1 MAQCLGDFSRKYK
14 NVSNPFMLLSGD
26 VQQINVTLEE
36 VARAP
41 GRRRCSP
48 VCIKVEWD
56 KVPIADYRNVLFY
69 TVSYREA

>member
-1 MAQCLGDFSRKYK
+1 
-14 NVSNPFMLLSGD
+14 MLLSGD

-41 GRRRCSP
+41 GRRRCNP

-56 KVPIADYRNVLFY
+56 EAPIADYRNVLFY

>member
-1 MAQCLGDFSRKYK
+1 MYFFFAG
-14 NVSNPFMLLSGD
+14 N

-36 VARAP
+36 LDRVP
-41 GRRRCSP
+41 GRMRCGP

-56 KVPIADYRNVLFY
+56 EIILDSDFRNVLFY

>member
-1 MAQCLGDFSRKYK
+1 
-14 NVSNPFMLLSGD
+14 MLLSGD

-56 KVPIADYRNVLFY
+56 EVPIADYRNVLFY

>member
-1 MAQCLGDFSRKYK
+1 MGNFSRKYK
-14 NVSNPFMLLSGD
+14 NDFNPFVSLSGD

-41 GRRRCSP
+41 GRRRCNP

-56 KVPIADYRNVLFY
+56 EVPIADYRNVLFY